1 MVIRS
6 TEKVGSEPTFLLVSP
21 FSDYGILSLRRAEMG
36 EEIERAVSGM
46 IEPIV
51 ISLGMEMVGVEYRR
65 EARGWV
71 LRIYI
76 DKEGGVSLDDCVLVS
91 NEVGTVID
99 VEDLFESP
107 YTLEV
112 SSPGLNRALKKDRD
126 FERFKGRLARIRTHD
141 AIGGRRN
148 FKGRL
153 LGCTNAVIQVGIGG
167 EVLDIPLLNVAKA
180 NLEFEF

>member
-1 MVIRS
+1 M
-6 TEKVGSEPTFLLVSP
+6 KG
-21 FSDYGILSLRRAEMG
+21 EM
-36 EEIERAVSGM
+36 ERAVSEI

-51 ISLGMEMVGVEYRR
+51 TSHGMELIDVEYRR

-76 DKEGGVSLDDCVLVS
+76 DKKGGVNLDDCVLVS
-91 NEVGTVID
+91 NEVGPVID
-99 VEDLFESP
+99 VEGLFQSS

-112 SSPGLNRALKKDRD
+112 SSPGLNRVLKTDRD
-126 FERFKGRLARIRTHD
+126 FEQFKGGLARIRTHD

-153 LGCTNAVIQVGIGG
+153 LGCTNAVIQIGIGG